1 VFQLAVDANLPTEC
15 VLLVSVLLLNRKLL
29 RLHRL
34 LLKLNNKISN
44 IMMLQPRLNDCID
57 CATIP
62 VLLSNI
68 DAKITSLATEQYN
81 NIVYD
86 LNYYINGQVMFDLL
100 EYKQILEWK
109 FCNADYAKAFTV
121 PMIASKVQLLINR

>member
-1 VFQLAVDANLPTEC
+1 
-15 VLLVSVLLLNRKLL
+15 
-29 RLHRL
+29 
-34 LLKLNNKISN
+34 
-44 IMMLQPRLNDCID
+44 MMLQPRLNDCID

-62 VLLSNI
+62 VLIDHI
-68 DAKITSLATEQYN
+68 DAKITSLAMEQYN

-86 LNYYINGQVMFDLL
+86 LNHYINGQVTFDLL

-109 FCNADYAKAFTV
+109 LCNADYCKAFTV

>member
-1 VFQLAVDANLPTEC
+1 
-15 VLLVSVLLLNRKLL
+15 
-29 RLHRL
+29 
-34 LLKLNNKISN
+34 
-44 IMMLQPRLNDCID
+44 MLQPRLNDCID

-62 VLLSNI
+62 VLINNI
-68 DAKITSLATEQYN
+68 DDRIAFLANDEYN

-86 LNYYINGQVMFDLL
+86 LNHYINGQVIFDLL

-121 PMIASKVQLLINR
+121 PMIASRVQILINK